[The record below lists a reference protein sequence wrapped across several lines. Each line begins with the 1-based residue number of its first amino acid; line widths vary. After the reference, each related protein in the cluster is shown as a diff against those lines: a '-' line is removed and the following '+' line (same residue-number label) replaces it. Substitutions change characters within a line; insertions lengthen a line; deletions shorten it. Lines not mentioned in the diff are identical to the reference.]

1 MFDRIEIKTNAK
13 KALKHFYAWGLLAC
27 FIYMLLSGDL
37 GELWN
42 GFRSIFY
49 VNGYEGQSLLSE
61 VSGTLLNSYHHHSI
75 PSIGIRN
82 MLFGSIFLIGGI
94 LIRVVYRFFIV
105 NIVEV
110 GLYSFFLKN
119 REKETNLNEML
130 SPFQKE
136 YINVVKIR
144 FLQDL
149 YIWLWSL
156 LFIIPGIIKRYEY
169 YFVPY
174 LLAENPQLTER
185 EAFQLSK
192 TMTDGEKMNL
202 FIFDL
207 SFLGWLIL
215 GSFLGG
221 IGQLLVQPYIYA
233 ARSEVYVCL
242 KERKL

>member
-13 KALKHFYAWGLLAC
+13 KALKHFYVWGLLAC
-27 FIYMLLSGDL
+27 FIYMLLSGEI
-37 GELWN
+37 GELWS

-49 VNGYEGQSLLSE
+49 MNGDEGQSLLSTI
-61 VSGTLLNSYHHHSI
+61 SGTLLESYRHHSI
-75 PSIGIRN
+75 PSIGIRSIF
-82 MLFGSIFLIGGI
+82 FGSIFLIGSVLGI
-94 LIRVVYRFFIV
+94 IYRFFIV
-105 NIVEV
+105 NVVEV

-119 REKETNLNEML
+119 REKETNINDMV

-136 YINVVKIR
+136 YLHIVKIR
-144 FLQDL
+144 FLQNL

-169 YFVPY
+169 YFIPY
-174 LLAENPQLTER
+174 LLAENPQLTEQ
-185 EAFQLSK
+185 EAFHLSK

-221 IGQLLVQPYIYA
+221 IGQLFVQPYIYA
-233 ARSEVYVCL
+233 GRSEVYVCL